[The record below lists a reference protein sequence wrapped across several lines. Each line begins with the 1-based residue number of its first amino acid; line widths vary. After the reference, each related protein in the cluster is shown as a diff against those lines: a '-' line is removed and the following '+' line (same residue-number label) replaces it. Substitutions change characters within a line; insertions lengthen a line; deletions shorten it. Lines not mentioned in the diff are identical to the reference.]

1 MLQVLCIKWVCL
13 PRPSVVT
20 QVVQSANAKQIGNS
34 ESMKG
39 LFRTAYM
46 MSANEIPHTTNW
58 RAMMSTLL
66 PVIRAEPWQVIIEN
80 VVQTVIICRKY
91 QLQPSLNLSVTPSQ
105 MTWETRVAGMQ
116 EFSLIADECTDT
128 NPLEMVSI
136 RKLKHAQVSEIL
148 IGCWPVKSTCAV
160 DVTEWSRISRFGS

>member
-1 MLQVLCIKWVCL
+1 L

-105 MTWETRVAGMQ
+105 MT
-116 EFSLIADECTDT
+116 
-128 NPLEMVSI
+128 
-136 RKLKHAQVSEIL
+136 
-148 IGCWPVKSTCAV
+148 
-160 DVTEWSRISRFGS
+160 